1 MGVLRNSNMRIK
13 LKTKITQTI
22 SRRAISRRDFLNGT
36 QIAIGAAALSPLLN
50 ACAPTP
56 YEFALGANYY
66 PPAKTGLRGSH
77 DGSWET
83 MHARAA
89 GQEWETSKL
98 NEHYD
103 LVVVGGGISGLS
115 AAYFYKK
122 ENPDG
127 RILILD
133 NHDDFGGHAKR
144 NEFQINGETRI
155 GYGGTESIDTPSHY
169 TPEAIGLIKDI
180 GIKTEKF
187 YDYYDQELYTSYGL
201 GKAVFFDKETFGADK
216 LVTGYGK
223 KSWAEFAAEC
233 PISEQAKK
241 DFVRVHTEE
250 VDYMPG
256 KTFDEKYEILSKTS
270 YESFLRDYCKVD
282 EAVINI
288 YKRWGMSF
296 WCVGIDEIPTTLI
309 QDYDGGMPGVTHTLK
324 RTGYRNDEPYIFH
337 FPDGNASVARLIVR
351 ALIPEALP
359 GSTMEDAV
367 TARVNYNKLDERR
380 RNLNIRL
387 NSTAVHVVNS
397 ADKKSVNIT
406 YVNNGK
412 PYTVSAKKCVLACYN
427 MAIPY
432 LCPEMSD
439 GQKQGLAYG
448 VKIPLVYTKVLVPNW
463 KAFVTLKTDFVYY
476 TGGFFKQVELEYP
489 VSLGNYKGPKKPED
503 PMVLHMCHVPWVP
516 DVQGPDQ
523 WRTGRNRVLSTP
535 FETFE
540 NHVKVQLNQAL
551 NSTGFD
557 ADKDI
562 RAITVNRWPHGYAY
576 SPDLLWEPDWQSE
589 SAKPWVIG
597 RQPFGNIHIANS
609 DAGAQAD
616 TNAAITQAH
625 RAITEIFA

>member
-1 MGVLRNSNMRIK
+1 M
-13 LKTKITQTI
+13 
-22 SRRAISRRDFLNGT
+22 
-36 QIAIGAAALSPLLN
+36 
-50 ACAPTP
+50 
-56 YEFALGANYY
+56 
-66 PPAKTGLRGSH
+66 
-77 DGSWET
+77 
-83 MHARAA
+83 
-89 GQEWETSKL
+89 
-98 NEHYD
+98 
-103 LVVVGGGISGLS
+103 
-115 AAYFYKK
+115 
-122 ENPDG
+122 
-127 RILILD
+127 
-133 NHDDFGGHAKR
+133 
-144 NEFQINGETRI
+144 
-155 GYGGTESIDTPSHY
+155 
-169 TPEAIGLIKDI
+169 
-180 GIKTEKF
+180 
-187 YDYYDQELYTSYGL
+187 
-201 GKAVFFDKETFGADK
+201 
-216 LVTGYGK
+216 
-223 KSWAEFAAEC
+223 
-233 PISEQAKK
+233 
-241 DFVRVHTEE
+241 
-250 VDYMPG
+250 
-256 KTFDEKYEILSKTS
+256 
-270 YESFLRDYCKVD
+270 
-282 EAVINI
+282 
-288 YKRWGMSF
+288 
-296 WCVGIDEIPTTLI
+296 
-309 QDYDGGMPGVTHTLK
+309 
-324 RTGYRNDEPYIFH
+324 
-337 FPDGNASVARLIVR
+337 
-351 ALIPEALP
+351 
-359 GSTMEDAV
+359 
-367 TARVNYNKLDERR
+367 
-380 RNLNIRL
+380 
-387 NSTAVHVVNS
+387 VNS
-397 ADKKSVNIT
+397 ADKKSVDIT

-489 VSLGNYKGPKKPED
+489 VSLGNYKGPGKPED
-503 PMVLHMCHVPWVP
+503 PMILHMCHVPWVP

>member
-1 MGVLRNSNMRIK
+1 MKKKVAQKM
-13 LKTKITQTI
+13 
-22 SRRAISRRDFLNGT
+22 SRRDFLNGS
-36 QIAIGAAALSPLLN
+36 QIAIGAVALAPLLN

-56 YEFALGANYY
+56 YEFALGTDYY
-66 PPAKTGLRGSH
+66 PPEKTGLRGSH

-83 MHARAA
+83 MHAKVT
-89 GQEWETSKL
+89 GKEWKTSASS
-98 NEHYD
+98 EDYD

-122 ENPDG
+122 ENPNA

-144 NEFQINGETRI
+144 NEFEINGETRI

-180 GIKTEKF
+180 GIKTERF
-187 YDYYDQELYTSYGL
+187 YKYYDQELYTSHDL
-201 GKAVFFDKETFGADK
+201 GKAVFFDKETFGEDK

-223 KSWAEFAAEC
+223 KTWAEFASEC
-233 PISEQAKK
+233 PLSEQAKQ
-241 DFVRVHTEE
+241 DFIRVHSEE

-256 KTFDEKYEILSKTS
+256 KTFDEKYAILEKTS
-270 YESFLRDYCKVD
+270 YETFLRDYCKVD

-296 WCVGIDEIPTTLI
+296 WCIGIDEIPTTQI
-309 QDYDGGMPGVTHTLK
+309 QSYDGGMPGVKHTLK
-324 RTGYRNDEPYIFH
+324 RTTYRNDEPYIFH

-359 GSTMEDAV
+359 GSTMEDSV
-367 TARVNYNKLDERR
+367 TARLNYSQLDKKGRS
-380 RNLNIRL
+380 LNIRL

-397 ADKKSVNIT
+397 ADQKSVSIT
-406 YVNNGK
+406 YVNKGK
-412 PYTVSAKKCVLACYN
+412 PYKVSAKKCVLACYN

-432 LCPEMSD
+432 LCTEMSES
-439 GQKQGLAYG
+439 QKEGLAYG

-463 KAFVTLKTDFVYY
+463 KAFVELKTDFVFY

-489 VSLGNYKGPKKPED
+489 VSIGDYKGPKNPND

-516 DVQGPDQ
+516 DVQGSDQ
-523 WRTGRNRVLSTP
+523 WRVGRNRILSTS

-540 NHVKVQLNQAL
+540 NHVKTQLNQAL
-551 NSTGFD
+551 GSTGFD

-562 RAITVNRWPHGYAY
+562 SAITVNRWPHGYAY
-576 SPDLLWEPDWQSE
+576 NASFLWEPDWPTE

-616 TNAAITQAH
+616 TGAAITQAH
-625 RAITEIFA
+625 RAIKEILS

>member
-1 MGVLRNSNMRIK
+1 MGVLKNSNMGIK

-36 QIAIGAAALSPLLN
+36 QIAIGAAVLSPLLN

-56 YEFALGANYY
+56 YEFALGTDYY

-187 YDYYDQELYTSYGL
+187 YDYYDQELYTSHGL
-201 GKAVFFDKETFGADK
+201 GKAVFFDKETFGEDK

-223 KSWAEFAAEC
+223 KPWAEFAAQC
-233 PISEQAKK
+233 PISEQAKQ

-309 QDYDGGMPGVTHTLK
+309 QGYDGGMPGVTHTLK

-367 TARVNYNKLDERR
+367 TARVNYNKLDEKKRK
-380 RNLNIRL
+380 LNIRL

-397 ADKKSVNIT
+397 ADKKSVDIT

-412 PYTVSAKKCVLACYN
+412 PYTVSAKKCVMACYN

-463 KAFVTLKTDFVYY
+463 KAFVSLKTDFVYY

-535 FETFE
+535 FKTFE
-540 NHVKVQLNQAL
+540 THVKTQLNQAL

-576 SPDLLWEPDWQSE
+576 SPDLLWEPNWQSE